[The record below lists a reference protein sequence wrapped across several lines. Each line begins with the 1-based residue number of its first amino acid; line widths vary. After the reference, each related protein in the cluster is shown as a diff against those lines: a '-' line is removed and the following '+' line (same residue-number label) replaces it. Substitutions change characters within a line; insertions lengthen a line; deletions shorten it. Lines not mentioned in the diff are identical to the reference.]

1 MNEEYILINR
11 TEQPGKNGV
20 RMWRL
25 TFQRIS
31 DNQIVEMTVDP
42 TYNNFRKKGWDHVVE
57 DDNPWGVYQNLR
69 DTKRFTNQGIPVVNA
84 DSPAR
89 IIYRCEN
96 QEQALQL
103 AEASLNHNSPGD
115 RFRGLFDTD

>member
-69 DTKRFTNQGIPVVNA
+69 ETKRFTNQGIPVVNA

-103 AEASLNHNSPGD
+103 AEASLNHNSPGE
-115 RFRGLFDTD
+115 RFGSLFETS